1 MVFGDSEQSGVR
13 RGDEFFHG
21 SLDLFLSSPSTWEIK
36 DRVYLLK
43 GNKTPLLFT
52 VPAKHSQAKSLLYF
66 DEETG
71 SQRELRYATNQ
82 NSPFVDEQKGQV
94 TLGHIFFRDG
104 KLVVSKQKQNLQK
117 LLSLYHP
124 MRGKQF
130 FEKDDQVSAEADLNY
145 LEMEIEAL
153 KISSS
158 LDIDDAEAILR
169 VEAGANV
176 SSMTSKEIKRDIIVF
191 ARNNPQQF
199 LELMQD
205 DDIHLKSI
213 AMKATK
219 LKVIKMSPD
228 GRAFLWEKTG
238 KKIMSIPFDSDP
250 YPAIAAWFKTDE
262 GMEVLK
268 SIQKKMK

>member
-1 MVFGDSEQSGVR
+1 MKKQEKA
-13 RGDEFFHG
+13 
-21 SLDLFLSSPSTWEIK
+21 PIAWEIK

-43 GNKTPLLFT
+43 GEKTPLLFT
-52 VPAKHSQAKSLLYF
+52 VPAKHSRAKALLWF
-66 DEETG
+66 DEEKG
-71 SQRELRYATNQ
+71 IQRELRYATNQ

-104 KLVVSKQKQNLQK
+104 KLMVPKEKQNLQK

-124 MRGKQF
+124 MRNRHF
-130 FEKDDQVSAEADLNY
+130 FEKDDQREAEVDLSY

-153 KISSS
+153 KIASS

-169 VEAGANV
+169 VETGSNV
-176 SSMTSKEIKRDIIVF
+176 SSMTSKEIKRDLIVF
-191 ARNNPQQF
+191 ARNNPGQF

-205 DDIHLKSI
+205 DDLHLKNI
-213 AMKATK
+213 AMKAVK

-238 KKIMSIPFDSDP
+238 KKIIGIPFDQDP
-250 YPAIAAWFKTDE
+250 YPAIADWFKTDE